1 MEIKLLGNK
10 KAILIKADSEIDHH
24 NAEKIR
30 KAADIKIKSSNAIN
44 VIFDF
49 SKVDF
54 MDSSGIGV
62 IMGRFKIAKLL
73 GGKVVIFGVKKQ
85 VSRLL
90 EMAGI
95 DKIITFCRNLDESV
109 NKL

>member
-1 MEIKLLGNK
+1 MEIKLLGEK
-10 KAILIKADSEIDHH
+10 KTILIKADSEIDHH
-24 NAEKIR
+24 SADKIR
-30 KAADIKIKSSNAIN
+30 KAADLKIKSSNAVN

-49 SKVDF
+49 SRVDF

-62 IMGRFKIAKLL
+62 IMGRFKMTKLL
-73 GGKVVIFGVKKQ
+73 GGKVIIFGVKKQ

-95 DKIITFCRNLDESV
+95 DRIVTVCKNLDEAV
-109 NKL
+109 KKL

>member
-1 MEIKLLGNK
+1 MEIKLLGEK
-10 KAILIKADSEIDHH
+10 KTILIKPDSEIDHH
-24 NAEKIR
+24 NADKIR
-30 KAADIKIKSSNAIN
+30 KAADIRIKSSNAIN

-49 SKVDF
+49 SRVDF

-62 IMGRFKIAKLL
+62 IMGRFKMTKLL

-85 VSRLL
+85 VARLL

-95 DKIITFCRNLDESV
+95 DRIVTVSKNLDEAFK
-109 NKL
+109 KL